1 MRETAG
7 TFRLVMK
14 AAREF
19 VSDMAEHV
27 SMPEVYVAIRQL
39 LLNPET
45 TIEDFV
51 DVVETDSML
60 AVRIMRMAQSQ
71 YFGFP
76 RACESL
82 YQAISLIG
90 LMQLHDL
97 MLGTLCMRTFSAIP
111 EEVLNLK
118 AFWRYNVQC
127 GIAAR
132 TIGQFSKADSH
143 HIFFTLGLLH
153 EVGHAAMFL
162 KAPEASLQ
170 ALDDSQNEY
179 CTLAEAEQQ
188 HLGFDY
194 GQVGSELMQL
204 WHLPPVYREVALF
217 HIEPE
222 QAQKA
227 FRPAVN
233 VVHLA
238 HRFCQD
244 QCVGRHDEMFET
256 SRRKHSTFERLPVNI
271 DEIIVDEIETNTDAV
286 LELLWP
292 LGAQDLQ
299 WQQGEQYG

>member
-1 MRETAG
+1 
-7 TFRLVMK
+7 
-14 AAREF
+14 
-19 VSDMAEHV
+19 
-27 SMPEVYVAIRQL
+27 MPEVYVAIRQL
-39 LLNPET
+39 LLNNKT

-60 AVRIMRMAQSQ
+60 AVRIMRMAQSH

-111 EEVLNLK
+111 VEVLNLK
-118 AFWRYNVQC
+118 AFWRYNLQC

-143 HIFFTLGLLH
+143 HVFFTLGLLH

-170 ALDDSQNEY
+170 ALDDSQNEF

-194 GQVGSELMQL
+194 AQVGAELMQL
-204 WHLPPVYREVALF
+204 WHLPPVYHEVALF
-217 HIEPE
+217 HLDPE
-222 QAQKA
+222 RAQEQ
-227 FRPAVN
+227 FRPTVN
-233 VVHLA
+233 VVNLA

-244 QCVGRHDEMFET
+244 LRVGRHDEMFET
-256 SRRKHSTFERLPVNI
+256 CRQKYSTFARLPENI
-271 DEIIVDEIETNTDAV
+271 DEIIVDEIEANTDTV
-286 LELLWP
+286 LGLLWP

-299 WQQGEQYG
+299 GQQGDRRYA

>member
-1 MRETAG
+1 
-7 TFRLVMK
+7 
-14 AAREF
+14 
-19 VSDMAEHV
+19 
-27 SMPEVYVAIRQL
+27 MPEVYVAIRKL
-39 LLNPET
+39 LLNT
-45 TIEDFV
+45 NSTVEDFV

-60 AVRIMRMAQSQ
+60 AVRIMRMAQSE

-97 MLGTLCMRTFSAIP
+97 MLGSLCMRTFSAIP
-111 EEVLNLK
+111 EEILNLK

-132 TIGQFSKADSH
+132 TVGQFSRADSH
-143 HIFFTLGLLH
+143 HVFFTLGLLH
-153 EVGHAAMFL
+153 EIGHAAMFL

-170 ALDDSQNEY
+170 ALDDSLNEL
-179 CTLAEAEQQ
+179 CSLAEAEQR

-217 HIEPE
+217 HLEPE
-222 QAQKA
+222 RAQDR

-233 VVHLA
+233 VVNLA

-244 QCVGRHDEMFET
+244 PRSGRHEEMFET
-256 SRRKHSTFERLPVNI
+256 CRQKHSTFARLPENI
-271 DEIIVDEIETNTDAV
+271 DEIIVDEIDTHTDEV
-286 LELLWP
+286 LGLLWP
-292 LGAQDLQ
+292 LGAQDLH
-299 WQQGEQYG
+299 WQSEGRRYA

>member
-1 MRETAG
+1 
-7 TFRLVMK
+7 MK

-39 LLNPET
+39 LLNTQT

-60 AVRIMRMAQSQ
+60 ALRVMRMAQSE

-76 RACESL
+76 RKCDSL

-97 MLGTLCMRTFSAIP
+97 MLGSLCMRTFSAIP

-132 TIGQFSKADSH
+132 TIGQFSKADNH
-143 HIFFTLGLLH
+143 QVFFTLGLLH

-162 KAPEASLQ
+162 KAPEASLL
-170 ALDDSQNEY
+170 ALDDSQSEV
-179 CTLAEAEQQ
+179 CSLAEAEQQ

-204 WHLPPVYREVALF
+204 WHLPPVYRQVALY
-217 HIEPE
+217 HLDPE
-222 QAQKA
+222 RAEKQFQ
-227 FRPAVN
+227 PAVN
-233 VVHLA
+233 VVNLA

-244 QCVGRHDEMFET
+244 PRNGRHDEMFAS
-256 SRRKHSTFERLPVNI
+256 SRQAHSAFARLPDNI
-271 DEIIVDEIETNTDAV
+271 GEIIVDEIDANIDAV
-286 LELLWP
+286 LDLLWP
-292 LGAQDLQ
+292 PGAQDLPSRN
-299 WQQGEQYG
+299 GELRYA

>member
-1 MRETAG
+1 
-7 TFRLVMK
+7 MK

-27 SMPEVYVAIRQL
+27 SMPEVYVAIRKL
-39 LLNPET
+39 LFNSRT
-45 TIEDFV
+45 KIDDFV
-51 DVVETDSML
+51 EVVESDSML
-60 AVRIMRMAQSQ
+60 AVRVMRMAQSQ

-76 RACESL
+76 RSCESL

-97 MLGTLCMRTFSAIP
+97 MLGSLCMRTFSAIP
-111 EEVLNLK
+111 EEVLNLR

-143 HIFFTLGLLH
+143 HVFFTQGLLH
-153 EVGHAAMFL
+153 EIGHAAMFL
-162 KAPEASLQ
+162 KEPEASLQ
-170 ALDDSQNEY
+170 ALDDSLSRQH
-179 CTLAEAEQQ
+179 TLAAAERE

-204 WHLPPVYREVALF
+204 WHLPPVYQQVAAF
-217 HIEPE
+217 HLEPE
-222 QAQKA
+222 HAEQD

-238 HRFCQD
+238 HQFCQD
-244 QCVGRHDEMFET
+244 PRSGQHEELIKRCIDEMPQF
-256 SRRKHSTFERLPVNI
+256 SRLPENI
-271 DEIIVDEIETNTDAV
+271 DDIIVDEIATHTDPV
-286 LELLWP
+286 LGLLWP
-292 LGAQDLQ
+292 CGAQDLGTQ
-299 WQQGEQYG
+299 VGGRSRA